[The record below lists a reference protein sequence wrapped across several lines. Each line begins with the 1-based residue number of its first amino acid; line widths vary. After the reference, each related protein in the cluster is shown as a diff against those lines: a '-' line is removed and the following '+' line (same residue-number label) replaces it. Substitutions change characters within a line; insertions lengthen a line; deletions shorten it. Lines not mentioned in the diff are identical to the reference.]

1 MAEHLEDSGL
11 EQHTLYLKRLG
22 AYGVDHFPA
31 CHSTTQGKLSTVDS
45 RRNLVSSWF
54 VLRKY
59 LFHQYF
65 RIQGR
70 RGIRIKTS
78 SKGACSWPVA
88 DREGDKFYL
97 FSAFQSG
104 PFS

>member
-31 CHSTTQGKLSTVDS
+31 CHSTTQGKLYTVDS

-54 VLRKY
+54 VLHKY
-59 LFHQYF
+59 SFHQYF

-70 RGIRIKTS
+70 CRIMDNN
-78 SKGACSWPVA
+78 VF
-88 DREGDKFYL
+88 EGCL
-97 FSAFQSG
+97 QLARSRSRVG
-104 PFS
+104 LV